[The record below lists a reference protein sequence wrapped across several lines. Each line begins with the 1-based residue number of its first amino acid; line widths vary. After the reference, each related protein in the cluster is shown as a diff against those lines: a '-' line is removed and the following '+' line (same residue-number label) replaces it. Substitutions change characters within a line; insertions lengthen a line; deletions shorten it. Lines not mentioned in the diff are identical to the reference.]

1 MTQDMNQ
8 IMMTGRMKMT
18 IGKKYLVM
26 MESAED
32 TETEWF
38 DQVVEALTDKG
49 IGAVVVEL
57 EEDYS

>member
-1 MTQDMNQ
+1 
-8 IMMTGRMKMT
+8 MT